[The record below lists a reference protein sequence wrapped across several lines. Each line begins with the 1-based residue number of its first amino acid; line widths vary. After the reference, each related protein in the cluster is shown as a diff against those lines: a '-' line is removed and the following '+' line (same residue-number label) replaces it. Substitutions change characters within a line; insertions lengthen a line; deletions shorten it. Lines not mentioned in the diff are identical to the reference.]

1 MDEIRAIV
9 ADLKDVIRRYQE
21 GSGEQVD
28 NVRTGPLAEVARLQH
43 VESHLPIGWP
53 TLPKGLVPK
62 LAAYVKKIV
71 RRLLRWYI
79 NPIVDQQNAYN
90 AAVTRV
96 LMALTEQQ
104 RQFERKMGAQLVQ
117 VRQSQV
123 QDREYL
129 DKTRHLL
136 QETRQSLLEAE
147 QLDEEFGMRLRRLE
161 HWQRREGAPTAN
173 AGDESTSGVPPT
185 PDLDYFLLGAKYR
198 NPRQMKGFLEDY
210 DDLFTTLAKSQQ
222 QGEGPMGP
230 VLDVGCGRGEFV
242 AHLDGLG
249 LSVYGIDIDRDA
261 VEMGQE
267 AQRDVREA
275 DVFAHLAHMPDNTL
289 AAITLIQVIEH
300 FEIADLLRLFS
311 LAFRKLAVGGFLLA
325 ETINPTC
332 LLALSNWFLLDPSH
346 RTPLHPQMTEFLME
360 QAEFERVTIRFLH
373 PVSEGGRLL
382 LLPTQEDGPDLQ
394 QWAAR
399 LNHNFE
405 RLNEFLYG
413 PQDYAAIGYK
423 VDYRDVDKA
432 NAADFRQAEKG

>member
-1 MDEIRAIV
+1 MDEIRAMV
-9 ADLKDVIRRYQE
+9 ADLRDVIRRHHE
-21 GSGEQVD
+21 GPAEQGVNGRID
-28 NVRTGPLAEVARLQH
+28 PLAEVARLQR

-62 LAAYVKKIV
+62 LAAYAKKIV

-79 NPIVDQQNAYN
+79 NPIVDQQNVYN
-90 AAVTRV
+90 AAVTRA

-117 VRQSQV
+117 IRQSQV

-129 DKTRHLL
+129 DKTRQRL

-161 HWQRREGAPTAN
+161 HWQRREAASPADVQLRPTSNTVLA
-173 AGDESTSGVPPT
+173 

-210 DDLFTTLAKSQQ
+210 DDLFTRLAQSQQ
-222 QGEGPMGP
+222 RGEEPMGP

-249 LSVYGIDIDRDA
+249 LSAYGIDIDRDA

-300 FEIADLLRLFS
+300 FEIADLLRLFR
-311 LAFRKLAVGGFLLA
+311 LAFQKLAVGGFLLA

-360 QAEFERVTIRFLH
+360 QAEFERVAIRFLH
-373 PVSEGGRLL
+373 PVPEGGRLL
-382 LLPTQEDGPDLQ
+382 LLPTQEYGPDLQ
-394 QWAAR
+394 PWAAR

-423 VDYRDVDKA
+423 VDYRDVDKS
-432 NAADFRQAEKG
+432 NAADFRQVEKG